1 MADEE
6 IEVPQRALNTEDVRA
21 VRRPPRRSRK
31 WLWVTLLAIVGA
43 PVVLFAL
50 WAAITLNYSYST
62 GERVGYVQ
70 KFSKKGWVCKTWEGE
85 LAMTT
90 VPGTA
95 PQLFE
100 FSVRDDAI
108 AAQVEEIMRTREGRV
123 SLTYEQHK
131 AVPTDCFGE
140 TEYYVVQARPVG
152 PTLTPGAPG
161 APTVPGT
168 ASPTATP
175 AGPATGTPTAPAAP
189 LPPAGTP

>member
-6 IEVPQRALNTEDVRA
+6 MDVPQRGYNTEDVRVMA
-21 VRRPPRRSRK
+21 EPPRRRGRR
-31 WLWVTLLAIVGA
+31 WLWLTLL
-43 PVVLFAL
+43 VLFVGPAVVVGL
-50 WAAITLNYSYST
+50 WALIALNYSYSS

-100 FSVRDDAI
+100 FSVRDDSVARLI
-108 AAQVEEIMRTREGRV
+108 EDIMRTREGRV
-123 SLTYEQHK
+123 SISYEQHK
-131 AVPTDCFGE
+131 GVPTDCFGE

-152 PTLTPGAPG
+152 PSLTPGTPAPG
-161 APTVPGT
+161 TVT
-168 ASPTATP
+168 A
-175 AGPATGTPTAPAAP
+175 PTAPAAP
-189 LPPAGTP
+189 LPTTP